1 MKCLI
6 ILVLAVFG
14 SETTIGQ
21 AKLIHWIPLNDSV
34 AQDSIG
40 SLSGTIRGAV
50 SAAGRTAKS
59 NTAYYFDGSG
69 KHINFGT
76 TDPGKDSN
84 DISICVWFKPD
95 KLVTP
100 NDTNSSKPQA
110 NIEYLFSSGG
120 KMSSIGWALIWSRG
134 RIQCVRKT
142 SSVTATT
149 GRLSYLNTEWHQ
161 VCMTYENKNKELKLY
176 GDSNLVGT
184 SIGTPGSYTNVFPD
198 IKAGKAG
205 NTAINRNYF
214 KGHIDDIKIYSGI
227 LDEGQVDS
235 LYKVKKL
242 VNSKQ
247 ESEYTIS
254 SVTIW
259 PNPASA
265 EINIR
270 GFANQNIIELQI
282 IDINGKVV
290 QSIESSISENSKSI
304 QVKNLNPE
312 NISFISNR

>member
-1 MKCLI
+1 M
-6 ILVLAVFG
+6 LAVFG

-161 VCMTYENKNKELKLY
+161 VCMTYENKNKELKL
-176 GDSNLVGT
+176 
-184 SIGTPGSYTNVFPD
+184 
-198 IKAGKAG
+198 
-205 NTAINRNYF
+205 
-214 KGHIDDIKIYSGI
+214 
-227 LDEGQVDS
+227 
-235 LYKVKKL
+235 
-242 VNSKQ
+242 
-247 ESEYTIS
+247 
-254 SVTIW
+254 
-259 PNPASA
+259 
-265 EINIR
+265 
-270 GFANQNIIELQI
+270 
-282 IDINGKVV
+282 
-290 QSIESSISENSKSI
+290 
-304 QVKNLNPE
+304 
-312 NISFISNR
+312 